1 MGKVCELTL
10 KGVFQCTGSVGE
22 MRQALG
28 LDSPLGT
35 VDPVATTLSRLSLA
49 PGPYTVL
56 NLDSPYPA
64 TPCLSWCSASP
75 DHTPANG
82 ATILPHVTNSHLVA

>member
-10 KGVFQCTGSVGE
+10 KGVFQRTGSVGK

-35 VDPVATTLSRLSLA
+35 VDPVATTLPRLSLSPA
-49 PGPYTVL
+49 PYTVL
-56 NLDSPYPA
+56 NLDSPYLA
-64 TPCLSWCSASP
+64 TPCLSWCSARP
-75 DHTPANG
+75 AHTPANG
-82 ATILPHVTNSHLVA
+82 AAILPHVTNSHFVA